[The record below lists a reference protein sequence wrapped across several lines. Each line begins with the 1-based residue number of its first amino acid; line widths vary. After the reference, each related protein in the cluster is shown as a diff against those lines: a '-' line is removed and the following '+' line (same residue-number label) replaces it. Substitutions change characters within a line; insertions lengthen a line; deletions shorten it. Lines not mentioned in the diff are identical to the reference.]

1 MSPAPLPNHADGGCQ
16 DGACDE
22 ADSSAEEIAPDGIGC
37 DNHSRGAEGGGKT
50 HGPFV
55 HAYRDLRNNQNKP
68 EVEDRFISVKAP
80 VDGRNNPLAFDEH
93 DPGDFRVARLYRRP
107 EIARAE
113 EGQKYQSR

>member
-1 MSPAPLPNHADGGCQ
+1 MKKSWVGSSKNFLRSRYANSADTAKIVQGRKSGGKVHGQRKEKHKEHVDVSPAPLPNHADGGCQ

-55 HAYRDLRNNQNKP
+55 HAYRDLRNNQN
-68 EVEDRFISVKAP
+68 
-80 VDGRNNPLAFDEH
+80 
-93 DPGDFRVARLYRRP
+93 
-107 EIARAE
+107 
-113 EGQKYQSR
+113 